1 MILLYNV
8 VACIISN
15 MYSCPSSFS
24 ESYLVLCSP
33 SVLFI
38 WIVLHWVHT
47 AITLGMTCILQY
59 DPDFFYYFCCCWFF
73 FFSFTMNKRYKE
85 ITIIR
90 MQNYKEKIT
99 RKPNKNHRACKLCR
113 FPPKKYK
120 MTKTVHYYSK
130 WCIDNPYLYEQF
142 NLCSASTCICIHEVV
157 GGYRNAWSHPTVYTQ
172 VLFVWFTCIWQVSH
186 H

>member
-1 MILLYNV
+1 MLLAANQLVSLFSQTLSSYKYGRIHAVQSVLYTHFLHSCFNIWSTCNLCFCIPRLQSPVSRIKSRQNLHLNNYCLNLIMILLYNV

-38 WIVLHWVHT
+38 WTFLHWVHT

-73 FFSFTMNKRYKE
+73 FFHLPWIKDTKKLQLLGCK
-85 ITIIR
+85 TI
-90 MQNYKEKIT
+90 
-99 RKPNKNHRACKLCR
+99 
-113 FPPKKYK
+113 KKK
-120 MTKTVHYYSK
+120 
-130 WCIDNPYLYEQF
+130 
-142 NLCSASTCICIHEVV
+142 
-157 GGYRNAWSHPTVYTQ
+157 
-172 VLFVWFTCIWQVSH
+172 
-186 H
+186 